1 MYKIVRKKAL
11 NPTVTQMEIEAPLV
25 AKKAKPGQFIILRVD
40 AEGERILP
48 ADTVVMAAGAKPNTD
63 MYEQLKEH
71 FEHVDLIGD
80 AVKVAKIPDAIS
92 SGYYLGISF

>member
-1 MYKIVRKKAL
+1 MKRVRQLGIELLGETKVVSITKAGVVVQ
-11 NPTVTQMEIEAPLV
+11 NA
-25 AKKAKPGQFIILRVD
+25 D
-40 AEGERILP
+40 GERILP